1 MRRCCSTSVV
11 ALVAGAC
18 ALFVTNAFTSPA
30 LGARNDWAEG
40 TPGKSNG
47 ATRDYYNRAGLL
59 RWKNYMGDWRDAKNK
74 PQGDIPFALAAV
86 IDDEKGKYVEWD
98 VSNLVRA
105 WIEGEYPNQ
114 GMFLRAV
121 QRGGTIVF
129 CSREHPQREHR
140 PRLVVKG
147 ERSSLTLS
155 PRVDTFLDKSTYR
168 SQGSSQVLK
177 VSGDPHHTLLRFA
190 LDRKKIGALSSATL
204 RLYTTKQYG
213 PAYIGVFRCAQGH
226 DLPPSGPVVGLA
238 AKYTADKGIRSDADV
253 IFFTD
258 FESEKWADEW
268 TGAAHLKVIDTVDA
282 DPQRKFESLQEKALR
297 VKIAKGSTGAL
308 STTYKFKSETGEE
321 PEEIF
326 FRYYL
331 RLANDWHQTVQG
343 GKLPGISGTYGVA
356 GWGGRKSD
364 GTDGWSARGAFQ
376 LTIPD
381 GNPLAGLTPIGT
393 YCYHADMKGQYG
405 DIWPWLNGYRGFL
418 ENNRWYSIEQY
429 LKLNTPGK
437 KDGIIRAWVDGRLAF
452 EKTDIRF
459 RHVDKLKI
467 EQVWMNVYHGGTRP
481 SPYDQHLYIDN
492 VVIARK
498 YIGPMKR
505 PRRR

>member
-1 MRRCCSTSVV
+1 MFNTLYN
-11 ALVAGAC
+11 AAG
-18 ALFVTNAFTSPA
+18 
-30 LGARNDWAEG
+30 
-40 TPGKSNG
+40 
-47 ATRDYYNRAGLL
+47 YYNRAGLL

-155 PRVDTFLDKSTYR
+155 PRADTFLDKSTYR

-418 ENNRWYSIEQY
+418 ANNRWYSIEQY
-429 LKLNTPGK
+429 LRLNTPGE
-437 KDGIIRAWVDGRLAF
+437 KDGILKAWVRVREDGHPLSPRGQAQDRAGLDERLS
-452 EKTDIRF
+452 R
-459 RHVDKLKI
+459 RHPTFPLRPAPVHRQRRHRP
-467 EQVWMNVYHGGTRP
+467 QVHRADEAAASKVTPCTPCTSGASNGYPHGRDRLLVG
-481 SPYDQHLYIDN
+481 SVL
-492 VVIARK
+492 AS
-498 YIGPMKR
+498 
-505 PRRR
+505 

>member
-1 MRRCCSTSVV
+1 M
-11 ALVAGAC
+11 
-18 ALFVTNAFTSPA
+18 
-30 LGARNDWAEG
+30 
-40 TPGKSNG
+40 
-47 ATRDYYNRAGLL
+47 
-59 RWKNYMGDWRDAKNK
+59 
-74 PQGDIPFALAAV
+74 
-86 IDDEKGKYVEWD
+86 
-98 VSNLVRA
+98 
-105 WIEGEYPNQ
+105 
-114 GMFLRAV
+114 
-121 QRGGTIVF
+121 
-129 CSREHPQREHR
+129 
-140 PRLVVKG
+140 
-147 ERSSLTLS
+147 
-155 PRVDTFLDKSTYR
+155 
-168 SQGSSQVLK
+168 
-177 VSGDPHHTLLRFA
+177 
-190 LDRKKIGALSSATL
+190 
-204 RLYTTKQYG
+204 
-213 PAYIGVFRCAQGH
+213 
-226 DLPPSGPVVGLA
+226 
-238 AKYTADKGIRSDADV
+238 
-253 IFFTD
+253 
-258 FESEKWADEW
+258 
-268 TGAAHLKVIDTVDA
+268 
-282 DPQRKFESLQEKALR
+282 
-297 VKIAKGSTGAL
+297 
-308 STTYKFKSETGEE
+308 
-321 PEEIF
+321 
-326 FRYYL
+326 
-331 RLANDWHQTVQG
+331 
-343 GKLPGISGTYGVA
+343 A